1 MFRRTFSFKEGD
13 GWWIIFL
20 LEGFTQY
27 IQKSGTTS
35 LTSTTQWW
43 VYRSTLKNKHATCE
57 VTLQGAT
64 TYPLLKVGTFWVDE
78 NPQSHQL
85 EIVRLSS
92 SWRTLA
98 LPVRQSESSACG
110 DASGTC
116 TVHVGFGGRR
126 GGVVVLW
133 YRVEGCEMLGCVKA
147 TLKEGNKM
155 IQTNKREEVLR
166 VFSLVS
172 PFSSTL
178 WLWYTVVFRLLVYN
192 WYVLLPVFSHF
203 FGGVPAFPSST
214 PPRASIHRPPLCLQG
229 VALAE
234 VLPQRWWQPTAWFV
248 MTHDVSVFFFVL
260 GAFGKGKEIWCS
272 FWMEMV
278 LVVVIVLIGK
288 KPCWSGVFGH
298 PLLVPLGASQPEDLH
313 IFGSS
318 CTGVPKTSGSFRRSP
333 SKHEFR
339 GYEVLKENH
348 LESSVVMEIIY

>member
-1 MFRRTFSFKEGD
+1 MDHFF
-13 GWWIIFL
+13 

-64 TYPLLKVGTFWVDE
+64 TYPLLKVGTFWIDE

-116 TVHVGFGGRR
+116 TVHVGIGGRR

-147 TLKEGNKM
+147 TLKEGNMM

-166 VFSLVS
+166 VSFLGFSFLKYIMTMIYSSISTSGLQLVCPTS
-172 PFSSTL
+172 RFFPFF
-178 WLWYTVVFRLLVYN
+178 W
-192 WYVLLPVFSHF
+192 
-203 FGGVPAFPSST
+203 GGFQPSLQAH
-214 PPRASIHRPPLCLQG
+214 PP
-229 VALAE
+229 E
-234 VLPQRWWQPTAWFV
+234 PQFT
-248 MTHDVSVFFFVL
+248 
-260 GAFGKGKEIWCS
+260 
-272 FWMEMV
+272 
-278 LVVVIVLIGK
+278 
-288 KPCWSGVFGH
+288 
-298 PLLVPLGASQPEDLH
+298 DLH
-313 IFGSS
+313 
-318 CTGVPKTSGSFRRSP
+318 
-333 SKHEFR
+333 
-339 GYEVLKENH
+339 
-348 LESSVVMEIIY
+348 SVSRE